1 MNTFS
6 NELGSSLRVSH
17 HTGLRATEAGNND
30 RGLADLERRR
40 QRRSRAV
47 DGERRRQVATMEACR
62 SGEAEA
68 AAIWSGGSRTTEA
81 GSNDG
86 GLADLER
93 RRQRRSGAVDG
104 ERRRQAATTEA
115 RRSGEAEAVA
125 IWRGGWRAAEAG
137 SNDGGSPI
145 WSGLAMAIWSGGSR
159 AAEAAA
165 EAEAVEAAA
174 EDVQRRRHGQ
184 RRVRARGE

>member
-47 DGERRRQVATMEACR
+47 DGERRRQ
-62 SGEAEA
+62 
-68 AAIWSGGSRTTEA
+68 SGGSRTTEA

-174 EDVQRRRHGQ
+174 EDGSESTRGVSTKKRRRMGATG
-184 RRVRARGE
+184 REK